1 MLILIIYDWKSC
13 FTSHEFYSKPKKPLS
28 SFHVLNSL
36 FNVTWEV
43 KKKLFPRKT
52 SQNLLISFIKI
63 CFNQSLS
70 SIDSRE
76 SLTFVKFGIKKILL
90 PNRKN

>member
-52 SQNLLISFIKI
+52 SQTYSFHLLKYV
-63 CFNQSLS
+63 
-70 SIDSRE
+70 
-76 SLTFVKFGIKKILL
+76 LTKV
-90 PNRKN
+90 